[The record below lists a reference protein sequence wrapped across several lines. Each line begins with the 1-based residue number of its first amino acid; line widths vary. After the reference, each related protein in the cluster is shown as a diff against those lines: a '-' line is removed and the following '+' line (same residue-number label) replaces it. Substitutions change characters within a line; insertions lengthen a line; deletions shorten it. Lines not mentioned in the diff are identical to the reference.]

1 MCYFSSRLCSLLSKT
16 RCFYCSVLSP
26 RSPSTLRLW
35 MTASHFDS
43 SHVQTPGSPHWI
55 CSENRSAVK
64 AFLSTWLSLPNCCST
79 DNHPQG
85 MGQVS
90 TLIQPWPSCF
100 IWYLA
105 GLRDIQLIYCVSS
118 CSCIELLTTVPF
130 LVTAKDNKGYYHI
143 SQPIRCTV
151 IFFVRNFRKK

>member
-16 RCFYCSVLSP
+16 RHLYCSILSP
-26 RSPSTLRLW
+26 CNLATLRLW

-85 MGQVS
+85 MGQEVS

-105 GLRDIQLIYCVSS
+105 GLRDIKLIYC
-118 CSCIELLTTVPF
+118 EQLQLYR
-130 LVTAKDNKGYYHI
+130 TANNCAFPCD
-143 SQPIRCTV
+143 C
-151 IFFVRNFRKK
+151 